1 MPEKELV
8 VKTLFKRHEPES
20 LPCLPY
26 LKDLLYIYFEVTMRI
41 SMSVFNTLY
50 YQVVEFGHTCILA
63 LL

>member
-41 SMSVFNTLY
+41 SMSVFSTLY
-50 YQVVEFGHTCILA
+50 Y
-63 LL
+63 